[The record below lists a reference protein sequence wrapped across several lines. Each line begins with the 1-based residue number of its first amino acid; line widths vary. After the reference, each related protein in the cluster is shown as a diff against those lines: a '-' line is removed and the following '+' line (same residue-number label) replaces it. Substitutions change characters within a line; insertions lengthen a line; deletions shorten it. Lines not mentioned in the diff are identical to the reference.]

1 MNNGYSNSGGLP
13 HYDGGL
19 NGLENSMDQE
29 GDDADGDSTEAYA
42 DGGSTEAYA
51 DGGSTEGS
59 ALDHAL
65 LESLFYNEMMML
77 ESDPLSSNFITQH
90 LSEASAPVARHAPPE
105 VVAEKALLRDFG
117 VTSHAAMLHNSA
129 AEAPLETARTEA
141 SSWIH
146 EPELPSP
153 PMVTVKQH
161 APSHYYPTRTESVS
175 APPRAP
181 VRSAPPAPIYSTHSS
196 SSYVEPFALS
206 IAPSASVASASSEA
220 IAPQM
225 PVSDERAKQLVSQFA
240 TLASRLGIDLP
251 SNVLQS
257 LTRQAALNEP
267 PKKNSAGIQH
277 AISAATAGAN
287 TYYADDTALDNSDPE
302 DQNQEEFD
310 NTTLPPTTTSTTD
323 VAPTVQE
330 LRRTAEEA
338 IAAVSRN
345 RSHDDSNHGNNNE
358 SGSGKP
364 LYSKRRKKPRLPDC
378 ESKLA
383 ALKAENDLLKRH
395 LQNVSSKAQRF
406 DQEKNEAGKRI
417 KRLLEEGAGPEE
429 MNKVVQDFTDMYSD
443 YGRRR
448 QQELSFHLEQLQRC
462 VLKENH
468 NCCVYKTRAI
478 CLLTSSFVLSGW
490 SILRILLRWVCG
502 LWAKIVPIPNAIR

>member
-1 MNNGYSNSGGLP
+1 MNNGHSNGGSGGLP
-13 HYDGGL
+13 QYDGGL
-19 NGLENSMDQE
+19 NRLHYGVDQG
-29 GDDADGDSTEAYA
+29 GDEA
-42 DGGSTEAYA
+42 DGGSTEA
-51 DGGSTEGS
+51 S

-90 LSEASAPVARHAPPE
+90 LSETAPVAVARHAPPE

-129 AEAPLETARTEA
+129 AEAPLETARVES

-153 PMVTVKQH
+153 PLVTLKQH
-161 APSHYYPTRTESVS
+161 APVNSTKTVS
-175 APPRAP
+175 APPRVP
-181 VRSAPPAPIYSTHSS
+181 VHSAAPPAPIHSTAPPSP
-196 SSYVEPFALS
+196 YVASFAPS
-206 IAPSASVASASSEA
+206 VAPSASAASASASASRED
-220 IAPQM
+220 IDPLT
-225 PVSDERAKQLVSQFA
+225 PVTDERAKQLVSQFA
-240 TLASRLGIDLP
+240 TLASRLGIELP
-251 SNVLQS
+251 TNVLQS
-257 LTRQAALNEP
+257 LRTQAALNDEP
-267 PKKNSAGIQH
+267 PTKKSAGIQH
-277 AISAATAGAN
+277 AISAATAGTGTN
-287 TYYADDTALDNSDPE
+287 KYSSDDAAFDNSDPE
-302 DQNQEEFD
+302 DQNQEVSD
-310 NTTLPPTTTSTTD
+310 TTALPSTTSPTLDTV
-323 VAPTVQE
+323 VAPTVEE
-330 LRRTAEEA
+330 LRKTAEEA
-338 IAAVSRN
+338 IAAVSRK
-345 RSHDDSNHGNNNE
+345 RSNEDPNNGNNND

-364 LYSKRRKKPRLPDC
+364 LYSKRRKKPRLHDC

-448 QQELSFHLEQLQRC
+448 QQELSFHLEQLQRR
-462 VLKENH
+462 VQKEDH
-468 NCCVYKTRAI
+468 SCCGDKTRAI
-478 CLLTSSFVLSGW
+478 CLLNSSSLLSLFQAGE
-490 SILRILLRWVCG
+490 SYEFYENGSVDAGSR
-502 LWAKIVPIPNAIR
+502 

>member
-1 MNNGYSNSGGLP
+1 M
-13 HYDGGL
+13 
-19 NGLENSMDQE
+19 
-29 GDDADGDSTEAYA
+29 
-42 DGGSTEAYA
+42 
-51 DGGSTEGS
+51 
-59 ALDHAL
+59 
-65 LESLFYNEMMML
+65 
-77 ESDPLSSNFITQH
+77 
-90 LSEASAPVARHAPPE
+90 
-105 VVAEKALLRDFG
+105 
-117 VTSHAAMLHNSA
+117 
-129 AEAPLETARTEA
+129 
-141 SSWIH
+141 
-146 EPELPSP
+146 
-153 PMVTVKQH
+153 
-161 APSHYYPTRTESVS
+161 
-175 APPRAP
+175 
-181 VRSAPPAPIYSTHSS
+181 APPAP
-196 SSYVEPFALS
+196 YVATFAPS
-206 IAPSASVASASSEA
+206 IAPSASVASASREDT
-220 IAPQM
+220 APQT

-240 TLASRLGIDLP
+240 TLASRLGIELP
-251 SNVLQS
+251 TNVLQS

-267 PKKNSAGIQH
+267 PKKNTAGIQH

-287 TYYADDTALDNSDPE
+287 KYYADDTALDNNSDPE

-310 NTTLPPTTTSTTD
+310 STALPPTTNSTID

-338 IAAVSRN
+338 IAAVSRK
-345 RSHDDSNHGNNNE
+345 RSNEDPNHGNNNNNNDA

-448 QQELSFHLEQLQRC
+448 QQELSFHLEQLQRY

-468 NCCVYKTRAI
+468 YCLLDKTRAII
-478 CLLTSSFVLSGW
+478 CLLTSSSLLSLFQVGE
-490 SILRILLRWVCG
+490 SYKFYKDGSMDSGSR
-502 LWAKIVPIPNAIR
+502 

>member
-1 MNNGYSNSGGLP
+1 MNNGDSKGYGGLP
-13 HYDGGL
+13 QYL
-19 NGLENSMDQE
+19 NGLQNGMDQE
-29 GDDADGDSTEAYA
+29 GDDADG
-42 DGGSTEAYA
+42 GSTEA
-51 DGGSTEGS
+51 S

-90 LSEASAPVARHAPPE
+90 LSEASVPVARHAPPE

-129 AEAPLETARTEA
+129 AAKSPLETASTEA
-141 SSWIH
+141 SSWIQ

-153 PMVTVKQH
+153 PMAALKQH
-161 APSHYYPTRTESVS
+161 ATVHSTSTVS
-175 APPRAP
+175 ALPRAP
-181 VRSAPPAPIYSTHSS
+181 FHSAPPAPIHST
-196 SSYVEPFALS
+196 
-206 IAPSASVASASSEA
+206 APSSPHVASFAPSTATSASFASASKEY
-220 IAPQM
+220 IAPQT

-240 TLASRLGIDLP
+240 TLASRLGIELP
-251 SNVLQS
+251 TNVLQS
-257 LTRQAALNEP
+257 LTKQASLNEP
-267 PKKNSAGIQH
+267 PKKNSTGIQH

-287 TYYADDTALDNSDPE
+287 KSYADDTALDNSDPE
-302 DQNQEEFD
+302 DQNQEVSD
-310 NTTLPPTTTSTTD
+310 TASLPSITTSATV

-338 IAAVSRN
+338 IAAVSRK
-345 RSHDDSNHGNNNE
+345 RSNEDSNDGNNND
-358 SGSGKP
+358 SGAGKP

-417 KRLLEEGAGPEE
+417 KRLLEEGASPEE

-468 NCCVYKTRAI
+468 I
-478 CLLTSSFVLSGW
+478 ML
-490 SILRILLRWVCG
+490 CG
-502 LWAKIVPIPNAIR
+502 